1 MLQEAYI
8 VTKLC
13 GKRTGES
20 YKLRREETGA
30 KMKRRGVFF
39 VAAALFLVLL
49 AYVVPYAVLS
59 GVDAWYGSFLF
70 WAAFGLAAILLNAAI
85 TSSWR
90 D

>member
-1 MLQEAYI
+1 ME
-8 VTKLC
+8 
-13 GKRTGES
+13 
-20 YKLRREETGA
+20 
-30 KMKRRGVFF
+30 RRGVFF

-49 AYVVPYAVLS
+49 AYVVPYTVLT